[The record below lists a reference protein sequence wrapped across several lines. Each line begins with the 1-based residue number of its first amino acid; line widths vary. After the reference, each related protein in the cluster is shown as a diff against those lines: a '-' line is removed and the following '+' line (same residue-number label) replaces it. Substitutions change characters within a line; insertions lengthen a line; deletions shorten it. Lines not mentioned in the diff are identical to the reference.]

1 MKTHV
6 LTFIVILLSFNFTFS
21 PLWAQSPEKMS
32 YQAVIRDAEN
42 QLVVSQSIGIQI
54 SILQGSPTGTPVFVE
69 RHFPSTNS
77 NGLVTIEIGTGTL
90 VSGSFSTIDW
100 SSDVYFLKTETDL
113 NGGSSYTIS
122 GTGQLLSVPY
132 SLHSKTAE
140 SISGTLPEID
150 PVFTASPANT
160 INDTDIT
167 NWNNKLDFVD
177 TIWKYNGNRV
187 YNTNSGNVGI
197 GTTIPDA
204 LLHVNG
210 TGTNVGN
217 VLFTG
222 LYKSNPGNP
231 PASNLGTRMMWY
243 PDKAAFRAGYV
254 NGTNWD
260 RDSIGNYSVAMG
272 YAPKAKG
279 NASVAMGYSTSAIGN
294 YSTAIGCVSNAIGAY
309 STAMG
314 YLTNAIGTNSIAMGN
329 STTASGYYSTSMGNN
344 TTASGYY
351 STSMGGYTIASE
363 TGSTAMGAY
372 TTASGTFSTAM
383 GYSTTA
389 CSSNETVIGRYNVF
403 DTTDY
408 ADTWFSGD
416 PLFIIGN
423 GGSSTMPTNALTV
436 LKNGR
441 MGLQSVVA
449 PVYALELPNNASIGI
464 GSGRAYAWITYSDG
478 RLKTERRIL
487 PYGLKEVMQLEPIA
501 YFHHNSTSKD
511 GKIIIEESGAKSIG
525 FIAQDMY
532 KIIPEI
538 VNVPEDE
545 NAQLW
550 SMSYE
555 KLTPVLVKAI
565 QEQQLIIEELKA
577 SNKELKQR
585 IEKLEAMK

>member
-1 MKTHV
+1 MKTHLV
-6 LTFIVILLSFNFTFS
+6 TFIMGLLSFSFSLS
-21 PLWAQSPEKMS
+21 PLRAQSPEKMS

-54 SILQGSPTGTPVFVE
+54 SILQGSSSGTPVFVE

-113 NGGSSYTIS
+113 NGGSNYTIS
-122 GTGQLLSVPY
+122 GTVQLLSVPY

-140 SISGTLPEID
+140 SISGTLPETD
-150 PVFTASPANT
+150 PLFTASPANT

-210 TGTNVGN
+210 TGTGGGD

-222 LYKSNPGNP
+222 TYKSSNPGNP

-272 YAPKAKG
+272 YTPKAKG
-279 NASVAMGYSTSAIGN
+279 NNSVAMGYSTSAIGN
-294 YSTAIGCVSNAIGAY
+294 FSTSIGCVSNAIGTY

-314 YLTNAIGTNSIAMGN
+314 CYSIASGSYSTTMGGYTTASGTYSTSMGN
-329 STTASGYYSTSMGNN
+329 STTASGN
-344 TTASGYY
+344 Y

-403 DTTDY
+403 DTNDY
-408 ADTWFSGD
+408 KSSWYSYD
-416 PLFIIGN
+416 PLFVIGN
-423 GGSSTMPTNALTV
+423 GSSNTSRANAVTV
-436 LKNGR
+436 LKNGHI
-441 MGLQSVVA
+441 GLQTIIS
-449 PVYALELPNNASIGI
+449 PTYALELPNNTAYGI
-464 GSGRAYAWITYSDG
+464 GYALAYSWLTYSDG

-538 VNVPEDE
+538 VNVPEEE
-545 NAQLW
+545 NSQLW

-565 QEQQLIIEELKA
+565 QEQQLIIEELK
-577 SNKELKQR
+577 
-585 IEKLEAMK
+585 

>member
-1 MKTHV
+1 MG
-6 LTFIVILLSFNFTFS
+6 LLSFSFSLS
-21 PLWAQSPEKMS
+21 PLRAQSPEKMS

-54 SILQGSPTGTPVFVE
+54 SILQGSSSGTPVFVE

-77 NGLVTIEIGTGTL
+77 NGLVTLEIGTGTL

-113 NGGSSYTIS
+113 NGGSNYTIS
-122 GTGQLLSVPY
+122 GTVQLLSVPY

-140 SISGTLPEID
+140 SISGTLPETD
-150 PVFTASPANT
+150 PLFTASPANT

-210 TGTNVGN
+210 TGTGGGD

-222 LYKSNPGNP
+222 TYKSSNPGNP

-272 YAPKAKG
+272 YTPKAKG
-279 NASVAMGYSTSAIGN
+279 NNSVAMGYSTSAIGN
-294 YSTAIGCVSNAIGAY
+294 FSTSIGCVSNAIGTY

-314 YLTNAIGTNSIAMGN
+314 CYSIASGSYSTTMGGYTTASGTYSTSMGN
-329 STTASGYYSTSMGNN
+329 STTASGN
-344 TTASGYY
+344 Y

-403 DTTDY
+403 DTNDY
-408 ADTWFSGD
+408 KSSWYSYD
-416 PLFIIGN
+416 PLFVIGN
-423 GGSSTMPTNALTV
+423 GGSNTSRANAVTV
-436 LKNGR
+436 LKNGHI
-441 MGLQSVVA
+441 GLQTIIS
-449 PVYALELPNNASIGI
+449 PTYALELPNNTAYGI
-464 GSGRAYAWITYSDG
+464 GYALAYSWLTYSDG

-550 SMSYE
+550 SMNYE